1 MNTMG
6 EISRNDYL
14 KMIFENRKNSQME
27 DAITIALKAKVEYPQ
42 ENIFEKLLGDLYFQ
56 QKQYEEAG
64 GAYIRFLDKLEKET
78 QYIKHFANFLL
89 KYFQV
94 IDEDD
99 FQRYIQMVAGKIE
112 ESDYTDEVKKQLCR
126 ILAPHINIA
135 EIKMFEDDRNFKLVT
150 SYIRKI
156 EKTYRVYM
164 IYWKVLYLE
173 HTVKNKNIDKYIVSS
188 MEKKGEYQE
197 ALQLIEKVV
206 RYDTDQVAVRTLFR
220 ICRKLDDYTV
230 AENYIQKH
238 PEVKKNESFN
248 VLYELVFYF
257 SKTGDIEERNLALNK
272 IEKCG
277 NKSTPILRTLYNFY
291 LQFGMIDNAEEI
303 AAKLSAS
310 EKSGTKKPGNSDRE
324 IQEEEA
330 ARALLKVFR
339 ELFEERDHNRKLI
352 SMSELLKGF
361 SHELGQPITNIRY
374 SIQLYQMK
382 MDMGL
387 HTEDELK
394 SMLDDVLSQTL
405 RVKKLLSRFS
415 PVVSEKDN
423 TAEFDVVQEIKN
435 VFDEFNSRLVKE
447 NISWHIEAD
456 ATFTMRGDKVRFDQV
471 FYNLI
476 GNSIYAINQKGTV
489 GEIGVRIQEQDDRY
503 TILFEDNG
511 TGIEEKYFNKIFE
524 PFFTTKEHI
533 SNDSGGEGLG
543 LYIIWNIVRMFGGNI
558 MLDKDFKAGA
568 RFIIEIAK
576 RKEQST

>member
-1 MNTMG
+1 MG

-14 KMIFENRKNSQME
+14 KMVFENRKNSKMAE
-27 DAITIALKAKVEYPQ
+27 AITIALEAKIDYPQ
-42 ENIFEKLLGDLYFQ
+42 ENVFEKLLGDLYFQ

-64 GAYIRFLDKLEKET
+64 KSYIQFLGKLGKET
-78 QYIKHFANFLL
+78 QYIKHFANFLQ
-89 KYFQV
+89 KYLQV
-94 IDEDD
+94 VDEND
-99 FQRYIQMVAGKIE
+99 FQKYIQIVAESIDT
-112 ESDYTDEVKKQLCR
+112 SDYTEEVKKQLCR

-135 EIKMFEDDRNFKLVT
+135 EIKMFEDDHNFKRVT

-156 EKTYRVYM
+156 EKTYQVYM
-164 IYWKVLYLE
+164 VYLKVLYLE

-188 MEKKGEYQE
+188 MEKKGEYQD

-206 RYDTDQVAVRTLFR
+206 HYDTDQVAVRTLFR

-257 SKTGDIEERNLALNK
+257 SKTSNIEERNLALKK

-277 NKSTPILRTLYNFY
+277 SNSIPILRTLYNFY
-291 LQFGMIDNAEEI
+291 LQFGMIDKAAEI
-303 AAKLSAS
+303 TTKLSAL
-310 EKSGTKKPGNSDRE
+310 EKSGTKKTGNSDRE

-330 ARALLKVFR
+330 AKALLDVFR
-339 ELFEERDHNRKLI
+339 ELFEELEHSRKLI

-387 HTEDELK
+387 NTEDELK
-394 SMLDDVLSQTL
+394 DMLEDVLSQTL

-415 PVVSEKDN
+415 PIVSEKDN
-423 TAEFDVVQEIKN
+423 TTEFDVVQEIN
-435 VFDEFNSRLVKE
+435 NIFDEFNSRLVKE
-447 NISWHIEAD
+447 NISWHIDAD
-456 ATFTMRGDKVRFDQV
+456 TSFMMNGDKVRFDQV

-476 GNSIYAINQKGTV
+476 GNSIYAINQKGIE
-489 GEIGVRIQEQDDRY
+489 GEIFVRILEQSDHY
-503 TILFEDNG
+503 IILFEDNG
-511 TGIEEKYFNKIFE
+511 IGIEEKYLNKIFE

-533 SNDSGGEGLG
+533 SNDSGGGEGLG

-558 MLDKDFKAGA
+558 KVDKHFKTGA
-568 RFIIEIAK
+568 RFIIEILK
-576 RKEQST
+576 RKEQSK